1 VESIG
6 EQLRS
11 AREAK
16 GITFEQI
23 YRDTNIP
30 KKYLEA
36 LEAEDFAQFPG
47 ETYLLGFMR
56 SYGDYLGLDSK
67 ELLALYKSIK
77 IQEQPVP
84 MEQLLRDPKPANRLP
99 LFIAAGAAVVIVGV
113 VLFFVFKPKTDTAV
127 AEQKVRKPVE
137 YALSSGILEKRYYI
151 GDAAL
156 INLGDQKYRLEVG
169 QITDRAILSTPAG
182 DTAVELGQEI
192 PLDINGDGTPDLK
205 IFVADL
211 VKNKS
216 DKGVLLRIAMNGS
229 AATESAA
236 ASATPATN
244 STSPAATTAVE
255 AAPAPVVEATASSPA
270 PANAPVL
277 LSSPNPYPFTL
288 QATFKG
294 NCLLRWE
301 SDRKDRD
308 ERYFQKADILNV
320 QAQNGIRIW
329 LSNASAVKFQV
340 IGGGKTVDVDL
351 GGPGEVVVT
360 DLKWVKDDDG
370 RYKLTTV
377 RLD

>member
-1 VESIG
+1 MESIG

-56 SYGDYLGLDSK
+56 SYGDYLGLDAQDLISQ
-67 ELLALYKSIK
+67 YKSIK

-84 MEQLLRDPKPANRLP
+84 MEQLLRDPKPSNRLP
-99 LFIAAGAAVVIVGV
+99 FYISGGIAAVALVV
-113 VLFFVFKPKTDTAV
+113 VLFLVLRPKQTNAV
-127 AEQKVRKPVE
+127 AEQRVRKPAE
-137 YALSSGILEKRYYI
+137 YALSGGTLEKRYFI
-151 GDAAL
+151 GDAA
-156 INLGDQKYRLEVG
+156 IVEMNSQKYKIEVS
-169 QITDRAILSTPAG
+169 QITDRVILTSPAG
-182 DTAVELGQEI
+182 ETAAELGQEI
-192 PLDINGDGTPDLK
+192 PLDINADGTPDLK

-216 DKGVLLRIAMNGS
+216 DKGVLLRLAMDSS
-229 AATESAA
+229 AASQGSS
-236 ASATPATN
+236 ASASVPNTQTA
-244 STSPAATTAVE
+244 AATTDGTGTS
-255 AAPAPVVEATASSPA
+255 APVAEATASSPA

-320 QAQNGIRIW
+320 QAQNGIRLW

-340 IGGGKTVDVDL
+340 IGGGKTVDVEL
-351 GGPGEVVVT
+351 GSPGEVVVT

>member
-1 VESIG
+1 MESIG

-36 LEAEDFAQFPG
+36 LESEDFAQFPG

-56 SYGDYLGLDSK
+56 SYGDYLGLDAKDLISQ
-67 ELLALYKSIK
+67 YKSIK

-99 LFIAAGAAVVIVGV
+99 LYISGGIAAVALVV
-113 VLFFVFKPKTDTAV
+113 VLFLVLRPKETNAV
-127 AEQKVRKPVE
+127 AEQGVRKPVE
-137 YALSSGILEKRYYI
+137 YTLSGGTLEKRYFI
-151 GDAAL
+151 GDAA
-156 INLGDQKYRLEVG
+156 IVEMNSQKYKIEVS
-169 QITDRAILSTPAG
+169 QITDRVILTSPAG
-182 DTAVELGQEI
+182 ETAAELGQEI
-192 PLDINGDGTPDLK
+192 PLDINADGAADLK

-216 DKGVLLRIAMNGS
+216 DKGVLLRLAMDSS
-229 AATESAA
+229 AASQG
-236 ASATPATN
+236 ASASASVPNTQTA
-244 STSPAATTAVE
+244 AATTDGTGTS
-255 AAPAPVVEATASSPA
+255 APVAEATASSPA

-320 QAQNGIRIW
+320 QAQNGIRLW

-340 IGGGKTVDVDL
+340 IGGGKTVDVEL
-351 GGPGEVVVT
+351 GSPGEVVVT